1 MDQLE
6 RKRLVRNR
14 RLLSLGIFLVLITT
28 AFFMRVHL
36 MRSAALFLMKEDR
49 IEDASA
55 IFVLSGNPVDRGMK
69 AAKLLEDGFA
79 DRIICVGDNPER
91 KLEAYNMKVKE
102 SDMTAK
108 VIADYN
114 KRLVKKTEIIY
125 QGTSTFEESEAI
137 LNYCLS
143 QKLQNIIIVSD
154 KFHLRRVDRVFRK
167 KFEGYQIQYTLV
179 GASNATYDEQNWWES
194 EYGLIALNNEYM
206 KLLYY
211 FFKY

>member
-1 MDQLE
+1 MDQAE
-6 RKRLVRNR
+6 RKRLRRNR
-14 RLLSLGIFLVLITT
+14 KLLTLGIVAILITT
-28 AFFMRVHL
+28 AFFMRIHI
-36 MRSAALFLMKEDR
+36 MRSAALFPMKEDR

-55 IFVLSGNPVDRGMK
+55 IFVLSGNPVDRGTR
-69 AAKLLEDGFA
+69 AAKLVEEGFA
-79 DRIICVGDNPER
+79 DRIICVGNNSER
-91 KLEAYNMKVKE
+91 KLEAYNIRVKE

-114 KRLVKKTEIIY
+114 KRLAKKTEIIY

-143 QKLQNIIIVSD
+143 QNIQNIIIVSD
-154 KFHLRRVDRVFRK
+154 KFHLRRVHWVFDE
-167 KFEGYQIQYTLV
+167 KFEGYNINYTLV
-179 GASNATYDEQNWWES
+179 GSSNTTYDEQNWWES
-194 EYGLIALNNEYM
+194 EYGMIALNNEYM